1 MLFSR
6 GGFYRRKSSFS
17 LESVVVSFVLAGM
30 RSLLTELVLS
40 SNPFALREHQ
50 SNARL
55 LPVLGDLVDRKV
67 LLMHEFTETL
77 GRVERRSFCT
87 SSRRMTT
94 RAVLRGKNLSRPL
107 LPFLSI
113 IQMSGIANLRTTI
126 IAKMEDITT
135 EVSGITIVSARLRR
149 K

>member
-30 RSLLTELVLS
+30 RSLLPELVLS

-87 SSRRMTT
+87 SSRRITT
-94 RAVLRGKNLSRPL
+94 RAVLRGKNLSPRRAKGLDDSTSSVSSKRMPARTNETTTDSREKL
-107 LPFLSI
+107 DFL
-113 IQMSGIANLRTTI
+113 R
-126 IAKMEDITT
+126 
-135 EVSGITIVSARLRR
+135 
-149 K
+149 